1 MTHSGELIHEIEGGI
16 RLAVR
21 LTPKASSD
29 AVGEVIDF
37 GGAPVLTARV
47 RAVPDKGEANA
58 ALLRLIAGWLGIA
71 QGHVSLAGGG
81 KSRLKSVEIKG
92 DPGALIARIEQLL
105 AGAHGS

>member
-16 RLAVR
+16 RLTVR

-29 AVGEVIDF
+29 AVGAVIDF
-37 GGAPVLTARV
+37 GDATVLTARV

-58 ALLRLIAGWLGIA
+58 ALVRLIARWLGIA

-81 KSRLKSVEIKG
+81 KSRLKTLEIRG
-92 DPGALIARIEQLL
+92 DPGALVARIEQLL
-105 AGAHGS
+105 AEADSP